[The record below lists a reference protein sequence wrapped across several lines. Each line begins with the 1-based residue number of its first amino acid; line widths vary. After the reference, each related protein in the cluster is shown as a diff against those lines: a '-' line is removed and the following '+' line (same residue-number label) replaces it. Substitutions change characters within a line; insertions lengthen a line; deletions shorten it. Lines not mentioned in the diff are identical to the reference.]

1 MTMRISRLAAA
12 VISVAALGLGAQT
25 LYPPTYPPPKRAPI
39 TPKTTVTA
47 AQAQKAHG
55 QTDAVI
61 EAAIRAKFAKS
72 KINADKFQVH
82 VQGGVATIEG
92 KTDVIQHKGVATRMA
107 KGAGAVAVNNHVQSS
122 EAAKEK
128 AAANLAKGRRR
139 AQIKRGDARSETG
152 GSGKPAQLLGT
163 GKSVSGRSAG
173 EGRK

>member
-1 MTMRISRLAAA
+1 MISNCRAGATLLLMLTLGTGYAATKAVPPARALTAPVTRPRAAA
-12 VISVAALGLGAQT
+12 VAPQASMPDAQ
-25 LYPPTYPPPKRAPI
+25 LEK
-39 TPKTTVTA
+39 
-47 AQAQKAHG
+47 
-55 QTDAVI
+55 
-61 EAAIRAKFAKS
+61 AIRARFAAS
-72 KINADKFQVH
+72 KISTHHFEVH

-139 AQIKRGDARSETG
+139 AQIKRGDARSEAT